1 MAHRTKLPLIQSI
14 VPNLE
19 DYVEDVQ
26 LFYTEKID
34 FILSKIHQLIDVA
47 TNFTEIPEQLV
58 MEFSLVKSFPK

>member
-1 MAHRTKLPLIQSI
+1 MAHRTKLPFIQSI

-19 DYVEDVQ
+19 DYIEDVK
-26 LFYTEKID
+26 LFYNDKIEL
-34 FILSKIHQLIDVA
+34 ILGKINQFIDVA

>member
-19 DYVEDVQ
+19 DYVEDVK
-26 LFYTEKID
+26 LFYNDKIEL
-34 FILSKIHQLIDVA
+34 ILGKINQFIDVA